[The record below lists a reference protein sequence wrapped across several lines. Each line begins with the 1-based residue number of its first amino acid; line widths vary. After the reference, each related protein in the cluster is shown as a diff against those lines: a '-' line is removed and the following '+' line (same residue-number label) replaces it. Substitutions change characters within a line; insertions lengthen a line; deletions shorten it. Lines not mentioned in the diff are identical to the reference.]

1 MDVCVPCFSL
11 QLVIDDNGVDVEI
24 SPMVMSQ
31 EKTEWVRERKRE
43 RAGICEDEE
52 LIALAIFCYC
62 SKKQRQHL
70 IVQQCRVERND
81 YFYCVPF
88 VYFQS
93 EPIPI
98 ADPSRCHITWGPSNP
113 CIIIF
118 YRKRYFL
125 HNEKR
130 RVTSSCC
137 ANIRIICVCAV
148 HRTNTSRVSIIHQTC
163 NKRSL
168 CRTPPRSRMH
178 EWDARLHAGT
188 SPACTISL
196 LDYIYIHTPHIIM
209 WLGRKSNAKLPGNS
223 VSGTEGIGM
232 TSMPHLP
239 SNILHKPAKRA
250 HSQQYMQAI
259 TTTTKTFH
267 ALRAFLFGSFCAF
280 FCFYSGP
287 HNGNR
292 NNSNNCV
299 LCI

>member
-1 MDVCVPCFSL
+1 MK
-11 QLVIDDNGVDVEI
+11 N
-24 SPMVMSQ
+24 
-31 EKTEWVRERKRE
+31 
-43 RAGICEDEE
+43 EE
-52 LIALAIFCYC
+52 LHRLV
-62 SKKQRQHL
+62 
-70 IVQQCRVERND
+70 VQTSASYVYAQCIEQTHRA
-81 YFYCVPF
+81 Y
-88 VYFQS
+88 
-93 EPIPI
+93 
-98 ADPSRCHITWGPSNP
+98 PSSIKH
-113 CIIIF
+113 
-118 YRKRYFL
+118 
-125 HNEKR
+125 
-130 RVTSSCC
+130 
-137 ANIRIICVCAV
+137 A
-148 HRTNTSRVSIIHQTC
+148 TNVLSVA
-163 NKRSL
+163 
-168 CRTPPRSRMH
+168 PPRSRMH

>member
-11 QLVIDDNGVDVEI
+11 QLVIDDNGDDVEI
-24 SPMVMSQ
+24 NPMVMSQ

-168 CRTPPRSRMH
+168 CRTPPLTHAWMGCATACRHITRMH
-178 EWDARLHAGT
+178 HIITGLH
-188 SPACTISL
+188 
-196 LDYIYIHTPHIIM
+196 IHT
-209 WLGRKSNAKLPGNS
+209 
-223 VSGTEGIGM
+223 
-232 TSMPHLP
+232 
-239 SNILHKPAKRA
+239 
-250 HSQQYMQAI
+250 Y
-259 TTTTKTFH
+259 TTHHHVTWTQ
-267 ALRAFLFGSFCAF
+267 
-280 FCFYSGP
+280 
-287 HNGNR
+287 
-292 NNSNNCV
+292 
-299 LCI
+299 I